1 MRILLVLLLAAMSP
15 AAAAAQTKLSATPL
29 ADSMLVLLLN
39 DGQEVAISNLTD
51 SPYLI
56 PRLYSI
62 SHEGGCVEDT
72 HMVCTHRYF
81 LAVAEEGVAGD
92 QAVFDLG
99 EVGEITRARVLA
111 DRGRNPRLR
120 VVVLNYP
127 PDIFQYQR
135 DLVRQERV
143 YLIHLALDSLRITP
157 EP

>member
-1 MRILLVLLLAAMSP
+1 MRILLVLLLAALAP
-15 AAAAAQTKLSATPL
+15 AAAAAQTTLSVKPL

-39 DGQEVAISNLTD
+39 DGQEVPISNLTA

-56 PRLYSI
+56 PRLYSV
-62 SHEGGCVEDT
+62 SEEGKCVKDT
-72 HMVCTHRYF
+72 HMICTHRYF

-92 QAVFDLG
+92 QIVFDLG
-99 EVGEITRARVLA
+99 EVGAITSARVLA

-127 PDIFQYQR
+127 PDVFQYQR

>member
-1 MRILLVLLLAAMSP
+1 MRILLVLLLAAFAP
-15 AAAAAQTKLSATPL
+15 AAAAAQTKLSARPL

-39 DGQEVAISNLTD
+39 DGQEVPISKLTD

-62 SHEGGCVEDT
+62 SEEGGCVEDT

-81 LAVAEEGVAGD
+81 LAVTEDGEAAYK
-92 QAVFDLG
+92 AVFDLG
-99 EVGEITRARVLA
+99 EVGEITSARVLA

-135 DLVRQERV
+135 DLVRRERV